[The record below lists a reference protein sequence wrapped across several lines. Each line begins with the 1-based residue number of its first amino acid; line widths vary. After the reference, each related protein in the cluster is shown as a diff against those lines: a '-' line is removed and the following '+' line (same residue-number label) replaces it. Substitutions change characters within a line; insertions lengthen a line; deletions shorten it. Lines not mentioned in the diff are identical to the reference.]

1 MGRLSAVTFI
11 KYSHNSSTLPCSPKW
26 MSLLTYPVISW
37 ISPYQ
42 ENTFPPNDASF
53 SNLYYRSAE
62 RLERITWRSYGHGWD
77 QNSNTLK
84 VQNMRNYYSQV
95 KSSCPTAEYGMT
107 RLMVK
112 ASRLFCFSINK
123 QAFYSILSH
132 PCLFIASGPNLC
144 NSKDIS
150 I

>member
-1 MGRLSAVTFI
+1 MNGVALGW
-11 KYSHNSSTLPCSPKW
+11 YLQW
-26 MSLLTYPVISW
+26 WSW
-37 ISPYQ
+37 YHHTVVSYL
-42 ENTFPPNDASF
+42 PNDMLF
-53 SNLYYRSAE
+53 FNLYYRRWKRFWKWLAQ
-62 RLERITWRSYGHGWD
+62 GHMAYGWD
-77 QNSNTLK
+77 QNSNTFK

-132 PCLFIASGPNLC
+132 PLSVLLPVAQPMQLQRHFYLRNMYQG
-144 NSKDIS
+144 S
-150 I
+150 ILANFHNFYN